1 MTTKKNP
8 KIKKQSQEETVI
20 PEEEHGTGTKLTKE
34 QEKVAEP
41 KQQIPDDQAAFR
53 ELLVKFRVGLGGDL
67 YETIVDD
74 IATTGGEFVFERPD
88 LLTKKLL
95 DWNQYINAPT
105 RKKILE
111 YWFVQRGIPVS
122 KEMLKEASMDDVDR
136 KNAAEEKHHDEKY
149 SVDTKT
155 GVIKMADKDDKSGLS
170 WGEAEKLS
178 ERVKADLAEQQKQA
192 RKDAEGESKDLPFV
206 LDENGNITVPA
217 GAKLSGQNLLILQ
230 AIKKSEERGEKRSAR
245 EILEEEVKHQ
255 EFIDSLR
262 GKGQGGGGLLSTVDE
277 MLKAKELFA
286 TDSGV
291 KEILTKMSEQLT
303 KIGTGTSDSPKVELL
318 STQITE
324 LTKRLEDQEKQ
335 TLRDQIASQ
344 NAKIEALDA
353 ALKKQGATQ
362 TAMNE
367 FGIMS
372 KVVDKV
378 DSAGK
383 DLKETVLTLLSKPA
397 PPMPE
402 AERAAITEAIGT
414 EATKVSAKQELGA
427 KLFTPLGKGV

>member
-1 MTTKKNP
+1 MTAKKPTKDEKEKAAAALKMKEEAAAIAQTGSTSPPETEP
-8 KIKKQSQEETVI
+8 KIEVPSD
-20 PEEEHGTGTKLTKE
+20 KE
-34 QEKVAEP
+34 
-41 KQQIPDDQAAFR
+41 AFN
-53 ELLVKFRVGLGGDL
+53 ELLAKYHIALKGDF
-67 YETIVDD
+67 YKTITDD

-88 LLTKKLL
+88 LMGKKLEE
-95 DWNQYINAPT
+95 WHQYIDPPV
-105 RKKILE
+105 RRRILE
-111 YWFVQRGIPVS
+111 YWFTQKNVKIP
-122 KEMLKEASMDDVDR
+122 KEVLKEVGMDDTDR
-136 KNAAEEKHHDEKY
+136 EESDKEKHHDEKY

-178 ERVKADLAEQQKQA
+178 ERVKTDLAEQQKQA
-192 RKDAEGESKDLPFV
+192 KKAEEGESKDLPFV

-230 AIKKSEERGEKRSAR
+230 AIKKSEEKGEKRSAR
-245 EILEEEVKHQ
+245 EILEDEMKHQ

-262 GKGQGGGGLLSTVDE
+262 GKGQGGGGMLSNVDE

-335 TLRDQIASQ
+335 TLRDQIALQ

-427 KLFTPLGKGV
+427 KLFNPPGKGV